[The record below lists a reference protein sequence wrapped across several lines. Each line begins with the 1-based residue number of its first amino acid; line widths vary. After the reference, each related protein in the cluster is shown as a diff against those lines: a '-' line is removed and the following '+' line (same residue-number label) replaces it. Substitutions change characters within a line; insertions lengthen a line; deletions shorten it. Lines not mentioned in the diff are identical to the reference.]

1 MKRRARNSRAGF
13 TLAEVAV
20 TLLIVSIGL
29 VLVQQGLL
37 TSMFQAAE
45 SHHRMVARELAQ
57 MTLGQVEAGLFWE
70 DLDGGGDVLTG
81 SYAEEDYEE
90 YHYELVLGDE
100 EFQDEEYDDRGG
112 GYHDTWAYE
121 RDREDRARDRA
132 DKDDDAGEGD
142 GEETVQPFEKVRIKV
157 GYPQLRERPGSVVL
171 ERWMAWENVY
181 GQEEDAEASPGGTG
195 APPPEESP

>member
-1 MKRRARNSRAGF
+1 VKRRAHPGRAGF

-29 VLVQQGLL
+29 VLVLQGL
-37 TSMFQAAE
+37 TTAKFSAAE
-45 SHHRMVARELAQ
+45 SHHRKVARELALL
-57 MTLGQVEAGLFWE
+57 TLGQVEAGLFWE

-81 SYAEEDYEE
+81 SYAEEGYED

-100 EFQDEEYDDRGG
+100 EFRDEELDQRGE
-112 GYHDTWAYE
+112 GYHDTWRYE
-121 RDREDRARDRA
+121 REREDRAKDDA
-132 DKDDDAGEGD
+132 DKDDDE
-142 GEETVQPFEKVRIKV
+142 EETVQPFEKVRIKV

-181 GQEEDAEASPGGTG
+181 GQEEDAEGTG
-195 APPPEESP
+195 TGTDVPPAEEPP